1 MDFLGM
7 ERAER
12 IVRDHEE
19 GQQPADTLSS
29 PPFSTLND
37 MVGVALQIAAEQGG
51 WLNVRQATAILQAV
65 YPKKDYR
72 DISSPL
78 FKSKDIKRVPAP
90 LASGE
95 VRLEI
100 NSFITYLREFKPRK
114 GRTENE

>member
-1 MDFLGM
+1 MADLRM
-7 ERAER
+7 SEAKE
-12 IVRDHEE
+12 IVEKHE
-19 GQQPADTLSS
+19 GQANPLPRS
-29 PPFSTLND
+29 FSTLND